1 MKTFLATLLLLCS
14 FAFSTTGFAQ
24 TTKTDDSVLSG
35 KVSAGGEW
43 NTLEQEGY
51 SIRYPSS
58 WELNQSGLMGTTFFL
73 FSPFESADDLFR
85 ENVNLMIQDLT
96 GLNMDLNQ
104 YTEISEGQV
113 KTLITNGVII
123 ESKRIKIE
131 SGEYHKIIYTG
142 DQGIYN
148 LEYEQYYWIIG
159 NKAYVLTF
167 TGEQQKYAQ
176 YKETGEQILNSF
188 VLKK

>member
-1 MKTFLATLLLLCS
+1 MKTFLVTLLLLCS
-14 FAFSTTGFAQ
+14 LAYSSPSFGQTAQ
-24 TTKTDDSVLSG
+24 PD
-35 KVSAGGEW
+35 AEW

-58 WELNQSGLMGTTFFL
+58 WEPNLNGLMGTTFFL
-73 FSPFESADDLFR
+73 FSPFESSDDLFR

-96 GLNMDLNQ
+96 GLNLDLNQ
-104 YTEISEGQV
+104 YTQLSEDQV

-123 ESKRIKIE
+123 ESKRMKTE

-167 TGEQQKYAQ
+167 TSEQQKYAQ